1 MKKVFFLLFLS
12 HLFLGT
18 TVAQEPMRKTADGTT
33 VINTT
38 TLCNAKGYKSQT
50 PVEVYIKEG
59 RVVKV
64 VALKNQE
71 SKGYFARIQKSLL
84 PLYEGLKISKAKKLS
99 SQQHVDATTGATYST
114 KAVQQNIHS
123 ALEYYK

>member
-1 MKKVFFLLFLS
+1 MKKLFAFIILS
-12 HLFLGT
+12 HIVLGT
-18 TVAQEPMRKTADGTT
+18 AVAQGPMRQTSDGTT

-50 PVEVYIKEG
+50 PVEVYIKDG

-84 PLYEGLKISKAKKLS
+84 PLYEGMKLSKAKKLS
-99 SQQHVDATTGATYST
+99 SRQHVDGTTGATYST